1 MANLLIVDDEIT
13 TQLVLQDLLESEGHT
28 VWVADNGQQGWDL
41 AQKHLP
47 NLIVCD
53 WVMPGLDGLE
63 LCRRV
68 KAHSLLETTF
78 FILLTAREN
87 LDDRVCGLD
96 AGADDFI
103 AKPLEAE
110 ELLARV
116 RAGLR
121 LHQLNQQLQQSLQD
135 LQATQAQL
143 VHSEK
148 MSSLGR
154 LVGGIAHEI
163 NNPISFI
170 YGNLSHVKSYTQTLS
185 GWVRSLRDDASFSRE
200 QLLAQLEE
208 LDFEFIVED
217 LDKILNSM
225 KDGSERIRD
234 IVVSLQE
241 FASQDRAG
249 LQEIDIHHS
258 LDLALSM
265 LQPYYLRDDLEQSV
279 KIERNYGEIPTIFGY
294 ISPLNQAFFNLL
306 ENAIEAVLE
315 KMAIA
320 NDPNWSPQVTVKTRP
335 LDSHWLEIEISDTGI
350 GMTSDLQ
357 GKMFDPFFTTKPVGR
372 GKGLGLSVSYQIIV
386 KQHGGKLTYRSAS
399 QAGSHFYIR
408 LPLKGDLAK
417 A

>member
-1 MANLLIVDDEIT
+1 MAHLLIVDDEIT

-28 VWVADNGQQGWDL
+28 VWVADNGQQGWEL

-53 WVMPGLDGLE
+53 WMMPGLDGLE

-68 KAHSLLETTF
+68 KAHKPLETTF

-87 LDDRVCGLD
+87 LNDRVYGLD

-103 AKPLEAE
+103 TKPLEAE

-121 LHQLNQQLQQSLQD
+121 LYQLNQQLQQSLQD

-154 LVGGIAHEI
+154 LVGGMAHEI
-163 NNPISFI
+163 NNPVSFI

-185 GWVRSLRDDASFSRE
+185 GWVRSLRDDVSFSRE
-200 QLLAQLEE
+200 QLLEQLEE
-208 LDFEFIVED
+208 LDFEFMIED

-241 FASQDRAG
+241 FASQDRVG
-249 LQEIDIHHS
+249 LQAVDVHHS

-265 LQPYYLRDDLEQSV
+265 LQPSYLRDDLECSV
-279 KIERNYGEIPTIFGY
+279 NIERNYGEIPQVLGY

-306 ENAIEAVLE
+306 ENAIEATLE
-315 KMAIA
+315 KAA
-320 NDPNWSPQVTVKTRP
+320 VSEDPNWHPQVTVNTRL
-335 LDSHWLEIEISDTGI
+335 LDNRWLEIEICDTGVGI
-350 GMTSDLQ
+350 ASDLQ

-386 KQHGGKLTYRSAS
+386 KQHGGKLTYRSAP
-399 QAGSHFYIR
+399 QEGSHFYVR
-408 LPLKGDLAK
+408 LPLAGEATQ